1 MEGER
6 HETYERIPWETLQS
20 PRPDRQWILYLVA
33 GAVVVGAL
41 AYSFVSNRPPGSGLA
56 DQQVA
61 TGSEPT
67 IAPVPPGTAPAPS
80 PAAAPPP
87 VSADPV
93 VVSEADLFAVDPE
106 RLRDEAVAHAEWF
119 AAEYLTLD
127 GSQAAS
133 ESLAALL
140 PAGIPSPVADGETL
154 VFVEWSRAVGSE
166 EIAPLVF
173 SVDVLVRWLLSGSEG
188 LYVRQTPTIVTVE
201 VEVGESG
208 PRVTMPPVMGP
219 VPAVEPAVPA
229 LVEVP
234 EDVASAAVKSSG
246 ATEVIGGIVGP
257 DGSWQVVVMAPGPD
271 GVVRP
276 QTVVIP

>member
-41 AYSFVSNRPPGSGLA
+41 AYSFVSNRPSPTNPV
-56 DQQVA
+56 DQQIA
-61 TGSEPT
+61 TGPTLT
-67 IAPVPPGTAPAPS
+67 IAPVPPGTAAAP
-80 PAAAPPP
+80 PAAPPP
-87 VSADPV
+87 TVPAGPV

-140 PAGIPSPVADGETL
+140 PAGIPPPVADGETL
-154 VFVEWSRAVGSE
+154 VFVEWSRAVASE

-188 LYVRQTPTIVTVE
+188 IYVRQAPTIVTVE
-201 VEVGESG
+201 VEIGESG
-208 PRVTMPPVMGP
+208 PRVTMPPVIGP
-219 VPAVEPAVPA
+219 VPAGDPAVPA

-246 ATEVIGGIVGP
+246 ATEVIGGIAGP
-257 DGSWQVVVMAPGPD
+257 DGSWRVVVMAPGPD

-276 QTVVIP
+276 QTVVVP

>member
-6 HETYERIPWETLQS
+6 HETYERIPWETLQA

-41 AYSFVSNRPPGSGLA
+41 AYSFMSNRPPSSGVVDESTA
-56 DQQVA
+56 AGPSA
-61 TGSEPT
+61 TL
-67 IAPVPPGTAPAPS
+67 APVSPATAAPP
-80 PAAAPPP
+80 PAAAPPT
-87 VSADPV
+87 VAANPV

-127 GSQAAS
+127 GSEAAS
-133 ESLAALL
+133 ETLAALL
-140 PAGIPSPVADGETL
+140 PAGVPPPVADGDTL
-154 VFVEWSRAVGSE
+154 VFVEWSRAVASE
-166 EIAPLVF
+166 ETAPLVF
-173 SVDVLVRWLLSGSEG
+173 SVDVLVRWLQSGSDG
-188 LYVRQTPTIVTVE
+188 LYVRQAPTIITVE

-208 PRVTMPPVMGP
+208 PRVTMPPVFGP
-219 VPAVEPAVPA
+219 VSSGEPAVPA

-234 EDVASAAVKSSG
+234 EDVASAAVKTSG
-246 ATEVIGGIVGP
+246 ATEVIGGIAGA
-257 DGSWQVVVMAPGPD
+257 DGSWRVVVMAPGPD

-276 QTVVIP
+276 QTVVVP